1 MDQIQEIVC
10 KQLSAVHGIESVQ
23 LQNHIYGCF
32 VLMEDIA
39 EKKIVVENDE
49 CKGTNYTFHLDNQF
63 SQIGIRYGFAMDTK
77 LMATTCLP
85 EYKAAW
91 LTIFKSVLSLEQV
104 DQIEDGVIESIRT
117 CVVPD
122 LAFFLHALDTGTL
135 PQEWINKLLSLL
147 LEPVVESSVVK
158 PSIEGSIVKSI
169 LSEKPKKFRV
179 TKRHP
184 VLVTKFLGKTRRNKK

>member
-32 VLMEDIA
+32 VVMEDIA

-104 DQIEDGVIESIRT
+104 DQIEDGVIERIRT

-147 LEPVVESSVVK
+147 LEPSVEHVVK
-158 PSIEGSIVKSI
+158 PSIEGSILKSI

>member
-32 VLMEDIA
+32 VVMEDIA

-147 LEPVVESSVVK
+147 LEPSVEPVVK
-158 PSIEGSIVKSI
+158 PSIEGSILKSI

>member
-1 MDQIQEIVC
+1 MDQIQEIVRT
-10 KQLSAVHGIESVQ
+10 QLNAVHGIESVQ

-39 EKKIVVENDE
+39 EKKIIVENDE
-49 CKGTNYTFHLDNQF
+49 FKGTNYTFQLDNQF

-77 LMATTCLP
+77 LLVTTCLP

-91 LTIFKSVLSLEQV
+91 LTIFKSALSLNMV
-104 DQIEDGVIESIRT
+104 DQIEDGVIESIKT
-117 CVVPD
+117 CVLPD
-122 LAFFLHALDTGTL
+122 LAFFVHALDTGTL

-147 LEPVVESSVVK
+147 LEPVAEKPIVETPVVE
-158 PSIEGSIVKSI
+158 PILKSI

-184 VLVTKFLGKTRRNKK
+184 VLVTKFLGKTRRIKK

>member
-1 MDQIQEIVC
+1 LI
-10 KQLSAVHGIESVQ
+10 
-23 LQNHIYGCF
+23 
-32 VLMEDIA
+32 EDIA

-77 LMATTCLP
+77 LMVTTCLP

-91 LTIFKSVLSLEQV
+91 LTIFKSTLSLEQV
-104 DQIEDGVIESIRT
+104 DQIEDSVIESIRT
-117 CVVPD
+117 CVVPE
-122 LAFFLHALDTGTL
+122 LSFFLHALDTGTL

-147 LEPVVESSVVK
+147 LDPMVKPAVKLAVESVVK
-158 PSIEGSIVKSI
+158 PVEESVLKSI

-184 VLVTKFLGKTRRNKK
+184 VTVTKFLGKTRRHKK

>member
-1 MDQIQEIVC
+1 MDQIQEIVRA
-10 KQLSAVHGIESVQ
+10 QLSAVHGIESVQ

-85 EYKAAW
+85 EYKSAW
-91 LTIFKSVLSLEQV
+91 LTIFKSTLSLEQV
-104 DQIEDGVIESIRT
+104 DQIEDRVIESIRT
-117 CVVPD
+117 CIVPE
-122 LAFFLHALDTGTL
+122 LSFFLHALDTGTL

-147 LEPVVESSVVK
+147 LEPVAEKPIVQTPVVEPVL
-158 PSIEGSIVKSI
+158 KSI